1 MDPLQNLQNL
11 DQITATAI
19 DLGIKFAPKLLVAV
33 LILVAGYFAGRWA
46 GRALARALE
55 RARLDPP
62 VRSLLARLTGV
73 LVFTLFAIM
82 ALQNLGVELL
92 PLVAGLGIAGAGV
105 ALAMQGV
112 LGNGI
117 AGLTIMVTRPFKVGD
132 FISVAGEQGA
142 VEDITLFSTT
152 LGHADLS
159 KVVIPNRKIVGEILH
174 NYHSIRQL
182 GIEVGVSYKTDVVA
196 AVETIHE
203 ILRANSRVLKDP
215 APVVGIARLRDSC
228 VVLAVAPWVQAAD
241 YGPAGAEVNQSILEV
256 FRARDIV
263 IPAPQREVRV
273 LSTTAYLGESAK
285 ERFANRDAA

>member
-1 MDPLQNLQNL
+1 VRALFAR
-11 DQITATAI
+11 ITE
-19 DLGIKFAPKLLVAV
+19 VAV
-33 LILVAGYFAGRWA
+33 LG
-46 GRALARALE
+46 
-55 RARLDPP
+55 
-62 VRSLLARLTGV
+62 
-73 LVFTLFAIM
+73 LFAIM

-92 PLVAGLGIAGAGV
+92 PLIAGLGIAGAGV

-112 LGNGI
+112 LGNI
-117 AGLTIMVTRPFKVGD
+117 AAGLTIMVTRPFKVGD
-132 FISVAGEQGA
+132 YISIVGEQGA

-152 LGHADLS
+152 LGHADQS

-182 GIEVGVSYKTDVVA
+182 GIEVGVSYKTNVVA

-203 ILRANSRVLKDP
+203 ILRANPRALKDP

-228 VVLAVAPWVQAAD
+228 VVLAVAPWVEAAD
-241 YGPAGAEVNQSILEV
+241 YGAAGAEINQAILEA

-273 LSTTAYLGESAK
+273 LSTTAYLGDSAK